1 MVCCL
6 VLGKYKELLFLSI
19 SNGLII
25 LQEPKTVKEFRIVKE
40 FKVQPIELLQDG
52 DLIQVVIENVRMN
65 CILSQDLID
74 FLKLNLKQDLES
86 KRHGDIGTENT
97 VKSEKNMVFNQER
110 EYMINDDQNTVAMI
124 KDDQNTVAMIKD
136 DHKGVNTLSMI
147 NDDHK
152 GVNTVAMLGSNPFI
166 LPNKTLATDNTKK
179 IRYQWAARQY
189 RREKIN
195 FTTFTDIKYQLVK

>member
-25 LQEPKTVKEFRIVKE
+25 LQEPKTVKEFRNVKE

-52 DLIQVVIENVRMN
+52 DLIQMVIENVRMN

-74 FLKLNLKQDLES
+74 FLNLNLKQDLES
-86 KRHGDIGTENT
+86 KGHGDIGTENT

-110 EYMINDDQNTVAMI
+110 KY
-124 KDDQNTVAMIKD
+124 MIKD
-136 DHKGVNTLSMI
+136 DHKGVNTVAI
-147 NDDHK
+147 IKDDHK
-152 GVNTVAMLGSNPFI
+152 VVNTRSTLGSNPFI
-166 LPNKTLATDNTKK
+166 LPNKTLATENTKK

-195 FTTFTDIKYQLVK
+195 FTTFTDFKYQLVK